1 MYSVN
6 LVKDG
11 KDWGFAPQLPDLYSA
26 KNFAEAARLQNAVP
40 QSRSPMFDVTAI
52 GLAAGKLTTLAFV
65 PQVVKTVRTGSTD
78 DISLGMFLILV
89 IGIAAWLL
97 YGAIIGDLPLI
108 PSNTVTLVLA
118 GTILVFKL
126 KNG

>member
-1 MYSVN
+1 
-6 LVKDG
+6 
-11 KDWGFAPQLPDLYSA
+11 
-26 KNFAEAARLQNAVP
+26 
-40 QSRSPMFDVTAI
+40 MFDVTAI
-52 GLAAGKLTTLAFV
+52 GLAAGTLTTLAFV

-108 PSNTVTLVLA
+108 LANAVTLVLA
-118 GTILVFKL
+118 GTILVFKI